1 MIPGKDGSLPRDFR
15 HNAEKGE
22 AMSDTYI
29 TPEMRAAVGREYRWF
44 TSYPIDAS
52 DIRRWAI
59 AVYYPEQ
66 APPQYWDEE
75 QARKTRW
82 GGMVAPEEFNPFAW
96 MSAEPRASLGV
107 EAARPW
113 PELYLGVTPPET
125 RANILA
131 GLEVEHTKVRMRPGD
146 VIRSAT
152 TLAGYRERQGRM
164 GLMLFTTSEERW
176 TNQHG
181 ELVRTGRMTLI
192 RYR

>member
-1 MIPGKDGSLPRDFR
+1 MSET
-15 HNAEKGE
+15 AE
-22 AMSDTYI
+22 
-29 TPEMRAAVGREYRWF
+29 PETLINPQMAAAVGREYHWSA
-44 TSYPIDAS
+44 SYPISES
-52 DIRRWAI
+52 DIRRWAV
-59 AVYYPEQ
+59 AMYYPEQ
-66 APPQYWDEE
+66 PPRLYWDEAY
-75 QARKTRW
+75 ARNTRW
-82 GGMVAPEEFNPFAW
+82 GGIVAPEEFNPFAW

-131 GLEVEHTKVRMRPGD
+131 GLEVEYTKVRMRPGD

-152 TLAGYRERQGRM
+152 KLAGYHERQGRL
-164 GLMLFTTSEERW
+164 GLMLFTTSEECW
-176 TNQHG
+176 TNQHD